1 MVRGHESGV
10 VLIALQLL
18 HYSEPAPQPGHGQAN
33 CSPGWPGLMG
43 RFDRHLARKE
53 NTIMNMRAH
62 MQPRTHV
69 LSCHRS
75 IDTAPSEYGNEP
87 EVERVRAA
95 LHLVGGRGGGA
106 WQGRADADDRRA
118 AEYML
123 QDDGYDPD
131 EEYGAGYVVNA
142 VCILCAERA
151 TESQRDRY
159 SDSNRDRQK
168 QEESADR

>member
-1 MVRGHESGV
+1 MRGHEFGV
-10 VLIALQLL
+10 VLIVLQLL
-18 HYSEPAPQPGHGQAN
+18 HYSEPAPQPRHGQTN
-33 CSPGWPGLMG
+33 Q
-43 RFDRHLARKE
+43 E

-62 MQPRTHV
+62 MEPRTHV

-75 IDTAPSEYGNEP
+75 IDTDPSEYGNEP

-142 VCILCAERA
+142 VCILCPERA
-151 TESQRDRY
+151 TERQRDRY
-159 SDSNRDRQK
+159 SDSNRDRQI
-168 QEESADR
+168 QEESGER

>member
-1 MVRGHESGV
+1 MQGRECGV
-10 VLIALQLL
+10 VLIVLQLL
-18 HYSEPAPQPGHGQAN
+18 HYSEPAPQPRHDQAN
-33 CSPGWPGLMG
+33 RSPGWHGLMG

-53 NTIMNMRAH
+53 NTIMNMRAE
-62 MQPRTHV
+62 PRTHV

-75 IDTAPSEYGNEP
+75 IDTDPSEYGNEP

-151 TESQRDRY
+151 TERQRDRTET
-159 SDSNRDRQK
+159 DRNMTG
-168 QEESADR
+168 ER